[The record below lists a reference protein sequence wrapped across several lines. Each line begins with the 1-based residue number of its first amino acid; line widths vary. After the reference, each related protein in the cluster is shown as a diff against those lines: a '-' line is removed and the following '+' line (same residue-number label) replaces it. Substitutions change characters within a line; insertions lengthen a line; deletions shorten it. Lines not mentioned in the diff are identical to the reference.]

1 MEDSKHLYFVP
12 VVALKR
18 EELVEK
24 IKWKGFNCCR
34 TASECISV
42 AVSLDTETSYS
53 RLLCGKECKTWLAIT
68 LFLFLQTRVHLMGPN
83 QVGRFFV
90 IL

>member
-1 MEDSKHLYFVP
+1 MGKG
-12 VVALKR
+12 KR
-18 EELVEK
+18 
-24 IKWKGFNCCR
+24 KGFNCCKI
-34 TASECISV
+34 ASKCIPV
-42 AVSLDTETSYS
+42 AISLDTETSYS
-53 RLLCGKECKTWLAIT
+53 RLLSGKECKTWLAIT